1 MDNTNLEERL
11 IAQAKKAA
19 ELIKDELSILQ
30 YGKLCS
36 TIIMCENYVQGVD
49 GLSWD
54 DVYEEIYREE
64 ENDEDCGVY
73 ILSQFIDIPDEVE
86 LFLALPIEIL
96 AYVCWLGCKAQNDYF
111 PSDLSPIIG
120 DKIPDFVSF
129 LEENLTSKEDFQK
142 AMDFANKKCV
152 INF

>member
-19 ELIKDELSILQ
+19 ELIKDELSVQQ
-30 YGKLCS
+30 YDKLCS
-36 TIIMCENYVQGVD
+36 TIIMCENYVQGVG

-54 DVYEEIYREE
+54 DVYEEIYRDE
-64 ENDEDCGVY
+64 ENGEDCGIY
-73 ILSQFIDIPDEVE
+73 ILSQSIDIPDEVE

-142 AMDFANKKCV
+142 AMDFAYKNMCY
-152 INF
+152 

>member
-19 ELIKDELSILQ
+19 ELIKDELSVQQ
-30 YGKLCS
+30 YDKLCS

-54 DVYEEIYREE
+54 DVYEEIYRDE
-64 ENDEDCGVY
+64 ENDEDCGIY

-142 AMDFANKKCV
+142 AMDFAYKNMCY
-152 INF
+152 

>member
-19 ELIKDELSILQ
+19 ELIKDELSIQQ
-30 YGKLCS
+30 YDKLCS

-54 DVYEEIYREE
+54 DVYEEIYRDE
-64 ENDEDCGVY
+64 ENDEDCGIY
-73 ILSQFIDIPDEVE
+73 ILSQSIDIPDEVE

-96 AYVCWLGCKAQNDYF
+96 AYDCWLGCKAQNDYF

-142 AMDFANKKCV
+142 AMDFAYKKMCY
-152 INF
+152 